1 LGGLSSRPW
10 GATIDVGKGEIMFD
24 INGKRSSF
32 EFRPRLEACNMIEV
46 KYVPPHRRVV
56 KEEPRKK
63 EGLKKKKE
71 PKKKDVKKA
80 KEDVASVKTKEEK
93 PLVKTKKMTKPED
106 KPVPKMVRKWVPKIS
121 MPAKS
126 VDPK

>member
-1 LGGLSSRPW
+1 
-10 GATIDVGKGEIMFD
+10 
-24 INGKRSSF
+24 
-32 EFRPRLEACNMIEV
+32 
-46 KYVPPHRRVV
+46 
-56 KEEPRKK
+56 
-63 EGLKKKKE
+63 
-71 PKKKDVKKA
+71 VKKV

-106 KPVPKMVRKWVPKIS
+106 KAVPKTVRKWVPKIA